1 MIFSALIR
9 QQISFVIFL
18 DSSDFLIK
26 YLTEKKTDKIIIT
39 LCLILY
45 YFFLVNMETIQ
56 ETSKV
61 NYTFKEKFLLV
72 WPEQRLSWRRAWL
85 RIFSSSIA
93 IWLLAYFFTFV
104 WTLIFQFTSVTD
116 DIQMIVL
123 STVSVIIT
131 YWLSWIIDPV
141 LITKRTHDFDDSGVT
156 YVKIYKVI
164 LLLLGTISIVEIFQK
179 NVFWIL
185 FSNISIV
192 INIGLLLF
200 LIYILNKSWIKW
212 DNQYWPDDSNVKTGF
227 LG

>member
-1 MIFSALIR
+1 MSW
-9 QQISFVIFL
+9 S
-18 DSSDFLIK
+18 
-26 YLTEKKTDKIIIT
+26 
-39 LCLILY
+39 LY